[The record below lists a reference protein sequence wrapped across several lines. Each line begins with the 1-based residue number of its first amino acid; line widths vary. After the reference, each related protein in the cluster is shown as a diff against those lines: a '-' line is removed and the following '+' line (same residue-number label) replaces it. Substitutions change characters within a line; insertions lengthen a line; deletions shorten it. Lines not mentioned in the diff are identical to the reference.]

1 MAITVVIAEDQAR
14 YRDGLKTLLTHQP
27 DFDVVRT
34 WESAVPMLRHA
45 RAAHARGKPPPA
57 DLILTDIEMPGMSG
71 IEATRELKALWPELS
86 VIVLTVF
93 EEPATILEAICAGVD
108 GYLLKTISA
117 KELLAQLRAIT
128 GGGAPM
134 SGGVAK
140 TVLQLLRDHGTPTGV
155 APSRLELSDREQ
167 EVLRCLVRGSSYKQ
181 VAADLGISLD
191 TVRTHIRK
199 LYKKLQVHSVAEAVS
214 RAIREGLV

>member
-14 YRDGLKTLLTHQP
+14 YRDGLETLLTHQP
-27 DFDVVRT
+27 DFEVLRT
-34 WESAVPMLRHA
+34 WESARDFVR
-45 RAAHARGKPPPA
+45 RAEESHRRGGGPPA
-57 DLILTDIEMPGMSG
+57 DLVLTDIEMPGMSG
-71 IEATRELKALWPELS
+71 IEATRALKRLWPEMT
-86 VIVLTVF
+86 VVALTVF
-93 EEPATILEAICAGVD
+93 EEPSTILEAICAGVD

-117 KELLAQLRAIT
+117 KELLAQLRVIT
-128 GGGAPM
+128 SGGAPM

-140 TVLQLLRDHGTPTGV
+140 TVLGLLRDHGTPKGV
-155 APSRLELSDREQ
+155 EPSRLSLSDREQ

-181 VAADLGISLD
+181 VAADLSISLD

>member
-14 YRDGLKTLLTHQP
+14 YRDGLETLLTHQP
-27 DFDVVRT
+27 DFDVLRT
-34 WESAVPMLRHA
+34 WESALDLVRRA
-45 RAAHARGKPPPA
+45 RESHRRGGGPPA
-57 DLILTDIEMPGMSG
+57 DLVLTDIEMPGMNG
-71 IEATRELKALWPELS
+71 IEATRALKGMWPDMT
-86 VIVLTVF
+86 IVALTVF

-117 KELLAQLRAIT
+117 KELLSQLRAIAA
-128 GGGAPM
+128 GGAPM

-140 TVLQLLRDHGTPTGV
+140 TVLALLRTHGAPRGV
-155 APSRLELSDREQ
+155 EPSRLSLSDREQ
-167 EVLRCLVRGSSYKQ
+167 DVLRCLVRGASYKQ
-181 VAADLGISLD
+181 VAAELDISLD

>member
-27 DFDVVRT
+27 DFEVVRT
-34 WESAVPMLRHA
+34 WESALPMVRLA
-45 RAAHARGKPPPA
+45 RESHGRGGPPPA
-57 DLILTDIEMPGMSG
+57 DLVLTDIEMPGMSG
-71 IEATRELKALWPELS
+71 IEATRELKAMWPDLS
-86 VIVLTVF
+86 IIALTVF
-93 EEPATILEAICAGVD
+93 EEPSTILEAICAGVD

-140 TVLQLLRDHGTPTGV
+140 TVLELLRDHGKPKGIE
-155 APSRLELSDREQ
+155 PSRLQLSEREQ
-167 EVLRCLVRGSSYKQ
+167 EVLRCLVRGASYKQ
-181 VAADLGISLD
+181 AADELGITLD